1 MSIKAEEL
9 LGYICGINK
18 KYDVMVIGI
27 FVKNNSVQL
36 LGPNGSHMVHSTNN
50 IDMNGFKREAA
61 IVWDLTDIFD
71 VPRDKIN
78 SEEAI
83 EKIAQLKQTA
93 AGRKTAAE
101 EKAAHR
107 QK

>member
-1 MSIKAEEL
+1 MSMKPEEL

-27 FVKNNSVQL
+27 FVKNSSVQL
-36 LGPNGSHMVHSTNN
+36 LGPNGSHMVHSSNN

-61 IVWDLTDIFD
+61 IVWDLTDMFD

-78 SEEAI
+78 SEEVVGR
-83 EKIAQLKQTA
+83 IAQLKQKA
-93 AGRKTAAE
+93 AGRKAAAE
-101 EKAAHR
+101 QRAA
-107 QK
+107 QLKK